1 MVPLTTIAQQ
11 LKAECNKL
19 GISALLS
26 SEVLKMHVTPKDFC
40 SKKGSFHQVGHGPG
54 DLERELLQRPTILIM
69 SVEFLASNE
78 KCSISVPFFGPA
90 ILQSLL

>member
-26 SEVLKMHVTPKDFC
+26 SEVLKMHVSPSRPLVVENFQETAISSGWPWPWRFGERAAAETGYFD
-40 SKKGSFHQVGHGPG
+40 HVGGVLG
-54 DLERELLQRPTILIM
+54 I
-69 SVEFLASNE
+69 
-78 KCSISVPFFGPA
+78 
-90 ILQSLL
+90 